1 MVRVRQMSPIE
12 NEVYNKFPFL
22 PIVQELTELLTLTE
36 RVETLVPI
44 TYILCFA
51 IAYYGPNAEILGNVK
66 LTLWHYKPV
75 LDIGHFMTNLFV
87 LFGFDFMSL
96 VINGIIL
103 RTTCNINIFKVFQKL
118 QSEFWLIMAVQ
129 QAYSLIEV
137 RKFQCWTVG
146 AIFTFGRSRMFGPE
160 NRSRSRRIKNC
171 KTQCH
176 KNFDQQSFKLN
187 W

>member
-1 MVRVRQMSPIE
+1 MK
-12 NEVYNKFPFL
+12 YKFLFL

-36 RVETLVPI
+36 RVETLVPF

-75 LDIGHFMTNLFV
+75 LDIGNFMTNLFM

-96 VINGIIL
+96 VINGTIL
-103 RTTCNINIFKVFQKL
+103 WTKCNINIFKVFQKL
-118 QSEFWLIMAVQ
+118 QNEFWLIMAVQ

-146 AIFTFGRSRMFGPE
+146 EIFTFGCSRLFCPDNLRLLAVGH
-160 NRSRSRRIKNC
+160 SRSHRIKI
-171 KTQCH
+171 
-176 KNFDQQSFKLN
+176 F
-187 W
+187 